1 MISFPYSNL
10 FSSYPFVSLL
20 CINNCYSHRGTEL
33 NHHVFTWSIAT
44 AATPVAG
51 SQQAWVLV
59 KLPAAVM
66 LNWSQQLVLPEETVL
81 EVILFQTLHYTDE
94 ESEVYL

>member
-1 MISFPYSNL
+1 M
-10 FSSYPFVSLL
+10 
-20 CINNCYSHRGTEL
+20 
-33 NHHVFTWSIAT
+33 
-44 AATPVAG
+44 AG